1 MTEANESNKPLGLA
15 STDGLGPLVE
25 PVTLADV
32 LDALNV
38 FNKPRPRDG
47 DEPWTEADFISVK
60 HLPDFINIIA
70 VAWFLPAPLTD
81 QHVDAVVRSVQ
92 PNLDARCKAWRELAE
107 QCRYWLE
114 TERALRA

>member
-1 MTEANESNKPLGLA
+1 MTTEATPGALGSN
-15 STDGLGPLVE
+15 DQLGPLVA

-38 FNKPRPRDG
+38 FNKPRPSEG

-70 VAWFLPAPLTD
+70 RAWFSPAPM
-81 QHVDAVVRSVQ
+81 VAAERE
-92 PNLDARCKAWRELAE
+92 RCKDLVR
-107 QCRYWLE
+107 RYMPAGWSAVYDAMADEGPNARLSGP
-114 TERALRA
+114 

>member
-1 MTEANESNKPLGLA
+1 MTGKVNESPDGEPLLGLGLGE
-15 STDGLGPLVE
+15 GLGPLVE

-38 FNKPRPRDG
+38 FNKPRPSEG

-70 VAWFLPAPLTD
+70 AAWFAPAMGEL
-81 QHVDAVVRSVQ
+81 Q
-92 PNLDARCKAWRELAE
+92 REA
-107 QCRYWLE
+107 Q
-114 TERALRA
+114 ERGEYK